1 MRRAVNA
8 GAVQHGPF
16 GNAIRASAGARRS
29 GALLVAAL
37 ALTGCASLS
46 EKQCRAGDWYAIGER
61 DGRNGYG
68 DGRIDEHVKAC
79 AELGI
84 EPDRTSWAAGRADGL
99 VRYCTPRR
107 GYEVGESG
115 GFYGGVCGPETE
127 PGFLR
132 GYEVGRDLADARA
145 RLQTL
150 DTELRYLDGVLA
162 DAERRGDAEAARYA
176 RSRMA
181 EVQYERLQARLRYD
195 SAAMRAS
202 RFR

>member
-1 MRRAVNA
+1 MRRPVSAA
-8 GAVQHGPF
+8 SRIA
-16 GNAIRASAGARRS
+16 RAARRA
-29 GALLVAAL
+29 GPACAAAFVL
-37 ALTGCASLS
+37 GGCASLT
-46 EKQCRAGDWYAIGER
+46 EQQCRTADWYAIGER
-61 DGRNGYG
+61 DGRDGYG
-68 DGRIDEHVKAC
+68 DGRIDEHAKAC

-99 VRYCTPRR
+99 ARYCTPRR

-115 GFYGGVCGPETE
+115 GLYGGVCGPETE

-132 GYEVGRDLADARA
+132 GYDVGRDLADARA
-145 RLQTL
+145 RLTTL

-162 DAERRGDAEAARYA
+162 DAERRGDADAARYA
-176 RSRMA
+176 RSRLS